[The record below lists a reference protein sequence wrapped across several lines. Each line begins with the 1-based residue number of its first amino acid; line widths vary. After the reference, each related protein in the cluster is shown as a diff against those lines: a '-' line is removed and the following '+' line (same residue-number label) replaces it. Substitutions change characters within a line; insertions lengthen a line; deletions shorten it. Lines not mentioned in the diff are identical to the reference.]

1 MLWLKA
7 MLLASSIIVV
17 DGDTVRH
24 DGRLVRL
31 QGFNTPELHGE
42 CYAERVLAYRAKARL
57 SAIINAGATL
67 RINPGLCGYG
77 RACGTLLLDGV
88 DVAEIMVR
96 EGLAEPYVCAGNKC
110 PRRRSWC

>member
-1 MLWLKA
+1 MEWIKA
-7 MLLASSIIVV
+7 LMLASSIVAV

-24 DGRLVRL
+24 NGRLVRL
-31 QGFNTPELHGE
+31 QGFNTPEIHGE

-57 SAIINAGATL
+57 SAIINGGATL
-67 RINPGLCGYG
+67 RINAGLCGYG

-88 DVAEIMVR
+88 DVATIMIR
-96 EGLAEPYVCAGNKC
+96 EELAEPYVCVGNVC